1 MKEPLSG
8 LSAAEVEMRRIQ
20 GEGGSPAPRITK
32 SRGQIIRENVFT
44 LFHLLNF
51 LLAAL
56 LFAVGAYS
64 NMLFI
69 AIIILN
75 IIIGTA
81 QELKAKKLV
90 DELSLL
96 GRPRIR
102 VRRSGKDV
110 PVELEEV
117 VKDDLLVLESG
128 NQICCDAVVVE
139 GMLEVN
145 ESLLTGESDGVVK
158 EEGGELLSGSF
169 VIAGKALARVIHV
182 GDENY
187 AAKLANAVK
196 REKETASELLGS
208 MRKVTHFTSFFILP
222 LGIVLLL
229 EALFLR
235 GASTEEAVVSSAAAL
250 LGMLPKGLVLLI
262 SVSLAAGVIRLA
274 KSRIL
279 VQNIYAL
286 ETLAHADV
294 LCLDKTGTITDGRL
308 RVCRAEPMTEGST
321 KNESFWENQADWLI
335 KSYLAASD
343 DNNATFQ
350 ALKAWFGEELL
361 LEPFCKI
368 PFSSK
373 RKWGSV
379 SFSTAGT
386 VFVGAPEKLLGEDPG
401 ELTEKLLGEFSGERS
416 EKLPEEFSGEL
427 PGKFSR
433 KFSGKLPAELEQEMK
448 AGYRVI
454 VIGYYG
460 DVWTDSQSLP
470 QNIRPLYSVVLEDTI
485 RPNAASTLEFFRKEG
500 VQVKIL
506 SGDHGATVSAIAR
519 KAGLADWD
527 KAVDMSAF
535 GEKAD
540 YDRLVREY
548 SVFARVTPGQ
558 KQELVK
564 ALKRQGHQ
572 VAMTGDG
579 VNDLLALREADCSI
593 AVADGSDASRQIA
606 QVVLLDSDFTNLPQ
620 VVMEGRR
627 VVNNVTRTAQ
637 VFFIKTIYSVLA
649 AFFCLFANVPF
660 PFIPIQITLI
670 DAFVEAWPSFV
681 TVLEADTRRIKGRF
695 LYTALSH
702 AAPFGITAA
711 VMIGAVSLAAPFS
724 PEERGTVM
732 YLLLILISM
741 GAAVKSCLPFN
752 PLRCFICA
760 TMVLGTFGALALL
773 PSLFGIVPVTAAM
786 GRYVLAWALGCGL
799 LIFLFEKGRLYMDS
813 QRELPPHGANPV
825 QEMR

>member
-187 AAKLANAVK
+187 AAKLANEVK

-208 MRKVTHFTSFFILP
+208 MRKVTQFTSFFILP

-235 GASTEEAVVSSAAAL
+235 GASAEEAVVSSAAAL

-386 VFVGAPEKLLGEDPG
+386 VFVGAPEKLLGE
-401 ELTEKLLGEFSGERS
+401 FSGER
-416 EKLPEEFSGEL
+416 
-427 PGKFSR
+427 
-433 KFSGKLPAELEQEMK
+433 SGKLPAELEQKMK

-454 VIGYYG
+454 VIGFYG

-470 QNIRPLYSVVLEDTI
+470 RNIRPLYSVVFEDTI

-620 VVMEGRR
+620 VVMEGRQ

-681 TVLEADTRRIKGRF
+681 TILEADTRRIKDRF

-711 VMIGAVSLAAPFS
+711 VMIGAVGLAAPFS
-724 PEERGTVM
+724 PEERGTVT

-786 GRYVLAWALGCGL
+786 GWYVLAWALGCGL

-813 QRELPPHGANPV
+813 HRELPPHSANPV

>member
-1 MKEPLSG
+1 
-8 LSAAEVEMRRIQ
+8 
-20 GEGGSPAPRITK
+20 
-32 SRGQIIRENVFT
+32 
-44 LFHLLNF
+44 
-51 LLAAL
+51 
-56 LFAVGAYS
+56 
-64 NMLFI
+64 
-69 AIIILN
+69 
-75 IIIGTA
+75 
-81 QELKAKKLV
+81 
-90 DELSLL
+90 
-96 GRPRIR
+96 
-102 VRRSGKDV
+102 
-110 PVELEEV
+110 
-117 VKDDLLVLESG
+117 
-128 NQICCDAVVVE
+128 
-139 GMLEVN
+139 
-145 ESLLTGESDGVVK
+145 
-158 EEGGELLSGSF
+158 
-169 VIAGKALARVIHV
+169 
-182 GDENY
+182 
-187 AAKLANAVK
+187 
-196 REKETASELLGS
+196 
-208 MRKVTHFTSFFILP
+208 
-222 LGIVLLL
+222 
-229 EALFLR
+229 
-235 GASTEEAVVSSAAAL
+235 
-250 LGMLPKGLVLLI
+250 
-262 SVSLAAGVIRLA
+262 
-274 KSRIL
+274 
-279 VQNIYAL
+279 
-286 ETLAHADV
+286 
-294 LCLDKTGTITDGRL
+294 
-308 RVCRAEPMTEGST
+308 
-321 KNESFWENQADWLI
+321 
-335 KSYLAASD
+335 
-343 DNNATFQ
+343 
-350 ALKAWFGEELL
+350 
-361 LEPFCKI
+361 
-368 PFSSK
+368 
-373 RKWGSV
+373 
-379 SFSTAGT
+379 
-386 VFVGAPEKLLGEDPG
+386 
-401 ELTEKLLGEFSGERS
+401 
-416 EKLPEEFSGEL
+416 
-427 PGKFSR
+427 
-433 KFSGKLPAELEQEMK
+433 MK

-454 VIGYYG
+454 VIGFYG

-485 RPNAASTLEFFRKEG
+485 RSNAASTLEFFRKEG

-527 KAVDMSAF
+527 KAADMSAF

-786 GRYVLAWALGCGL
+786 EWYVLAWALGCGL

-813 QRELPPHGANPV
+813 HRELPPRSANPV
-825 QEMR
+825 QETR

>member
-20 GEGGSPAPRITK
+20 GKGGSPAPRITK

-187 AAKLANAVK
+187 AAKLANEVK

-208 MRKVTHFTSFFILP
+208 MRKVTQFTSFFILP

-235 GASTEEAVVSSAAAL
+235 GASAEEAVVSSAAAL

-368 PFSSK
+368 SFSSK

-401 ELTEKLLGEFSGERS
+401 ELTEKL
-416 EKLPEEFSGEL
+416 PEEF
-427 PGKFSR
+427 
-433 KFSGKLPAELEQEMK
+433 EQKMK

-470 QNIRPLYSVVLEDTI
+470 QSIRPLYSVVLEDTI

-527 KAVDMSAF
+527 KAADMSAF

-799 LIFLFEKGRLYMDS
+799 LIFLFEKGRLYMDAH
-813 QRELPPHGANPV
+813 RELPPRGANPV